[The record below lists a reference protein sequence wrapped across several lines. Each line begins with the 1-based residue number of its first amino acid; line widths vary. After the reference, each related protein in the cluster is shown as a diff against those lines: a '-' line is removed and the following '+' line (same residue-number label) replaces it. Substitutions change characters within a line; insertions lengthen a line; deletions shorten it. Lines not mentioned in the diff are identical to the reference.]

1 MGTLGKI
8 VGAASVVSGAVGAVV
23 VSGVTAQRRAV
34 RRYRELTAS
43 PDIPY
48 DTLTADRSYSVAS
61 ADGLALHVE
70 EVGPADAPLT
80 VVFAHGWTLRL
91 GAWHYQ
97 RIGLAGPGFGDRKAT
112 ETTSQARLVF
122 FDQRSHGSSG
132 RARAGRST
140 MSAIAD
146 DLAAVIGTAAPT
158 GPIVIVGHSLGG
170 MGMMGLA
177 ATDPDLFRERV
188 AGIALIDS
196 SARYG
201 SEKGSRAP
209 LLGGNPVVRAVTA
222 TASRYPRLFERGRPA
237 TREAVWLLTRSFGFA
252 GHDVPAHLVDYVDG
266 MISATPVGVI
276 ADFLPLIINHDVTA
290 GLPALAEL
298 PAVVIC
304 GEADKITPPIQS
316 RALAAALPLA
326 ELTIVPGAGHNV
338 MLEQPEVTNTALRE
352 LLQRADVRAATIRS
366 SGRKAGARGRKT

>member
-1 MGTLGKI
+1 MGTFGKV
-8 VGAASVVSGAVGAVV
+8 VGAASVVTGAVGAVV

-34 RRYRELTAS
+34 SRYRELTAS

-48 DTLTADRSYSVAS
+48 DTLPADRSYSVAS

-80 VVFAHGWTLRL
+80 VIFAHGWTLRL

-97 RIGLAGPGFGDRKAT
+97 RIGLAGPGFGDPSAD
-112 ETTSQARLVF
+112 EDASLARLVF

-132 RARAGRST
+132 RAGAGRST
-140 MSAIAD
+140 MVAVAA

-170 MGMMGLA
+170 MGLIGLA
-177 ATDPDLFRERV
+177 AADPALFRERV

-196 SARYG
+196 SARY
-201 SEKGSRAP
+201 STKKGSRPP
-209 LLGGNPVVRAVTA
+209 LLGGNPLVRAVTA

-252 GHDVPAHLVDYVDG
+252 GHDVPTHLVDYVDG
-266 MISATPVGVI
+266 MISATPVEVI
-276 ADFLPLIINHDVTA
+276 ADLLPMIIDHDVTA

-304 GEADKITPPIQS
+304 GEADKITPPSQS

-338 MLEQPEVTNTALRE
+338 ILEQPELTNIALRE
-352 LLQRADVRAATIRS
+352 LLQRADVRASAIRS